1 MTVSVEIAVEA
12 AGWKDAP
19 RAASAVR
26 GAIGAAL
33 AGAEFGACEIGVVLT
48 DDERIRSLNR
58 AWRGKDGATNVLSFP
73 APAGPQEGP
82 RFLGDVVFAL
92 ETIRREADDEQ
103 KTFEDHLTHLAVHGV
118 LHLLGF
124 DHEREDDA
132 EAMESRERKILAGL
146 GIADPYEPAKLKR
159 TEPA

>member
-12 AGWKDAP
+12 AGWNNIP
-19 RAASAVR
+19 AAEAAVR
-26 GAIGAAL
+26 TAIGAAL
-33 AGAEFGACEIGVVLT
+33 AGAAAGAYEVGVVLT
-48 DDERIRSLNR
+48 DDERIRALNR
-58 AWRGKDGATNVLSFP
+58 IWRGKDGATNVLSFP
-73 APAGPQEGP
+73 APAGPREGP

-92 ETIRREADDEQ
+92 ETIRREADGEQ

-124 DHEREDDA
+124 DHERDEEAD
-132 EAMESRERKILAGL
+132 AMEDRERTILAGL